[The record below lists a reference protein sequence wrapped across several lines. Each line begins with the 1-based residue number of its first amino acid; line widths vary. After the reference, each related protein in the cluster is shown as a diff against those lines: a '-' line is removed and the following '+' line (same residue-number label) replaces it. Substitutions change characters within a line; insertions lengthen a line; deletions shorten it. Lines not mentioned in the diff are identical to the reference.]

1 MFLNRAN
8 ELADLEARYGSRRAE
23 FVVLWG
29 RRRVGKTSLTW
40 AFCQGKPHVFYFSER
55 ASADYL
61 LREFSHALRAAAEPG
76 TTCGERNQTTISPDF
91 TYPDWYTAFRQ
102 MAKLATDDRFVV
114 VIDEFP
120 YLAESAPGASTAL
133 QKAWDL
139 HLSASRLFLV
149 LTGSTLS
156 VMSHHVLDASAPL
169 YGRHSWALELKPL
182 LIYDLPAFL
191 PAYTPTQLVETCA
204 VLGGM
209 PGYVQ
214 QFDDRR
220 PVLDNIARQVI
231 SVGGALF
238 GTARLTVFEEL
249 ADPGLN
255 FKVLEVIASGA
266 HKPADIGRLAA
277 IRDRHQLRRILLRLM
292 EVGLVEARRPL
303 ERDRGRERR
312 PTYFITD
319 PYLRFWFR
327 YVKPHAHLLEMR
339 EGENLVL
346 EEVRNR
352 WAQLVSPAWEEIARI
367 HLWRLSA
374 RRQFP
379 FYLEE
384 VGSWFSAHAQLDVV
398 GLNRGERRVVFG
410 EARWR
415 RQPATVQTLER
426 LMERS
431 QAWLGRDPDWEVHY
445 ALFARAFGPELRE
458 LAAVEEDVHLY
469 THENVLAVS

>member
-1 MFLNRAN
+1 MFLNRVN
-8 ELADLEARYGSRRAE
+8 ELADLKARYESRRAE

-29 RRRVGKTSLTW
+29 RRRVGKTSLAW
-40 AFCQGKPHVFYFSER
+40 AFCQGKPHTFYFSER

-61 LREFSHALRAAAEPG
+61 LREFSHALCAAAEPG
-76 TTCGERNQTTISPDF
+76 TTVSPDF
-91 TYPDWYTAFRQ
+91 AYPDWYTAFRQ
-102 MAKLATDDRFVV
+102 MAGLATGDRFVV

-120 YLAESAPGASTAL
+120 YLAESAPGVSTAL

-139 HLSASRLFLV
+139 HLSASRIFLI

-156 VMSHHVLDASAPL
+156 VMSRHVLDASAPL
-169 YGRHSWALELKPL
+169 YGRHTWALELKPL

-191 PAYTPTQLVETCA
+191 PAYTPTQLVETFA
-204 VLGGM
+204 VVGGM

-220 PVLDNIARQVI
+220 PVLDNVARQII

-249 ADPGLN
+249 AEPGLN

-277 IRDRHQLRRILLRLM
+277 IRDRHQLRRVLLRLM
-292 EVGLVEARRPL
+292 EVGLLEARRPL
-303 ERDRGRERR
+303 ARDRGRKRL
-312 PTYFITD
+312 PGYFIAD
-319 PYLRFWFR
+319 PYLRFWFC
-327 YVKPHAHLLEMR
+327 YVKPHVRLLEMR
-339 EGENLVL
+339 QGENLVR
-346 EEVRNR
+346 EEVRDH
-352 WAQLVSPAWEEIARI
+352 WAQLVAPTWEEIART

-384 VGSWFSAHAQLDVV
+384 VGFWFSAGAQLDVV
-398 GLNRGERRVVFG
+398 GLNRGQRRVVFG
-410 EARWR
+410 EAKWR
-415 RQPATVQTLER
+415 RRPATVQTLER
-426 LMERS
+426 LVERS
-431 QAWLGRDPDWEVHY
+431 WDWLGRDPDWEVHY
-445 ALFARAFGPELRE
+445 ALFARAFGPELQE
-458 LAAVEEDVHLY
+458 LAAAEDNIHLY
-469 THENVLAVS
+469 TPEDVLATGAS

>member
-1 MFLNRAN
+1 MFLNRVN
-8 ELADLEARYGSRRAE
+8 ELTDLESRYGSQRAE

-29 RRRVGKTSLTW
+29 RRRVGKTSLAW
-40 AFCQGKPHVFYFSER
+40 AFCQGKPHIFYFSER

-61 LREFSHALRAAAEPG
+61 LREFSHALRSAAEPE
-76 TTCGERNQTTISPDF
+76 TTLPPDF
-91 TYPDWYTAFRQ
+91 TYPDWHTAFRQ
-102 MAKLATDDRFVV
+102 MGELAAQERFVV

-139 HLSASRLFLV
+139 HLSTSRLFLA

-156 VMSHHVLDASAPL
+156 VMSRHVLDASAPL
-169 YGRHSWALELKPL
+169 YGRHTWALELKPL
-182 LIYDLPAFL
+182 LIYDLPDFL
-191 PAYTPTQLVETCA
+191 PAYTPTQLVETYA
-204 VLGGM
+204 VVGGM
-209 PGYVQ
+209 PGYVR

-220 PVLDNIARQVI
+220 PVLDNVARQII

-255 FKVLEVIASGA
+255 VKVLEVIAGGA

-292 EVGLVEARRPL
+292 EVGLLEARRPM
-303 ERDRGRERR
+303 ERDRGRQRQ
-312 PTYFITD
+312 PGYFIAD
-319 PYLRFWFR
+319 PYLCFWFR
-327 YVKPHAHLLEMR
+327 YIKPHVRLLEMR
-339 EGENLVL
+339 EGENLVR
-346 EEVRNR
+346 EKVRDR
-352 WAQLVSPAWEEIARI
+352 WAQLVAPAWEEIART

-379 FYLEE
+379 FHLDE
-384 VGSWFSAHAQLDVV
+384 VGSWFSARAQLDVV
-398 GLNRGERRVVFG
+398 ALNRSERRVVFG
-410 EARWR
+410 EAKWR

-426 LMERS
+426 LVARS
-431 QAWLGRDPDWEVHY
+431 WAWLERDPDWEVHY
-445 ALFARAFGPELRE
+445 ALFARAFGPALRE
-458 LAAVEEDVHLY
+458 RAAAEGDVHLY
-469 THENVLAVS
+469 TPKDVFTAF

>member
-8 ELADLEARYGSRRAE
+8 ELSDLEARYRSSHAE

-29 RRRVGKTSLTW
+29 RRRVGKTSLAW
-40 AFCQGKPHVFYFSER
+40 AFCQDKPHVFYFSER

-61 LREFSHALRAAAEPG
+61 LRELSRALRAAAEPG
-76 TTCGERNQTTISPDF
+76 ATVSPDF
-91 TYPDWYTAFRQ
+91 TCPDWHTAFRQ
-102 MAKLATDDRFVV
+102 MAELASGERFIV

-139 HLSASRLFLV
+139 HLAASRLFLV

-169 YGRHSWALELKPL
+169 YGRHTWALELKPL

-191 PAYTPTQLVETCA
+191 PAYTPTQLVETYA

-209 PGYVQ
+209 PGYIQ

-220 PVLDNIARQVI
+220 PVLDNVARQII
-231 SVGGALF
+231 SLSGTLF

-292 EVGLVEARRPL
+292 EVGLVEARQAL
-303 ERDRGRERR
+303 ERDRGYDRQ
-312 PTYFITD
+312 PAYFIAD
-319 PYLRFWFR
+319 HYLRFWFR
-327 YVKPHAHLLEMR
+327 YIKPQVRLLEMR

-346 EEVRNR
+346 EEVRNQ
-352 WAQLVSPAWEEIARI
+352 WAQIVAPAWEEIART

-379 FYLEE
+379 FQLEE
-384 VGSWFSAHAQLDVV
+384 VGSWFSARAQLDVV
-398 GLNRGERRVVFG
+398 GLNRSQRRVVFG
-410 EARWR
+410 EAKWR
-415 RQPATVQTLER
+415 REPATVHTLEQ

-431 QAWLGRDPDWEVHY
+431 RAWLGRDPDWEVHY
-445 ALFARAFGPELRE
+445 ALFARAFGPELQE
-458 LAAVEEDVHLY
+458 LAAAEGDVHLY
-469 THENVLAVS
+469 TPEDVLAAR

>member
-8 ELADLEARYGSRRAE
+8 ELTDLETRYGSRRAE
-23 FVVLWG
+23 FIVLWG
-29 RRRVGKTSLTW
+29 RRRVGKTSLVW
-40 AFCQGKPHVFYFSER
+40 AFCQGKPHVFHFSER

-61 LREFSHALRAAAEPG
+61 LREFSHALQAAAEPG
-76 TTCGERNQTTISPDF
+76 TTIAPDF

-102 MAKLATDDRFVV
+102 MAGLATDDRFIVV
-114 VIDEFP
+114 MDEFP

-139 HLSASRLFLV
+139 HLSTSRLFLV

-156 VMSHHVLDASAPL
+156 VMTHHVLDASAPL
-169 YGRHSWALELKPL
+169 YGRHTWALQLKPL

-191 PAYTPTQLVETCA
+191 PAYTPTQLVETYA
-204 VLGGM
+204 VVGGM
-209 PGYVQ
+209 PGHVQ

-220 PVLDNIARQVI
+220 SVLDNVARQII

-255 FKVLEVIASGA
+255 FKVLEVIAGGA
-266 HKPADIGRLAA
+266 HKPVDIGRQAA

-292 EVGLVEARRPL
+292 EVGLMEARQPL
-303 ERDRGRERR
+303 ERDQGRARQ
-312 PTYFITD
+312 PGYFIAD

-327 YVKPHAHLLEMR
+327 YVKPHVPLLEMR
-339 EGENLVL
+339 EGESLVL
-346 EEVRNR
+346 EQVRDQ
-352 WAQLVSPAWEEIARI
+352 WAQLVAPAWEEIART

-379 FYLEE
+379 FPLEE
-384 VGSWFSAHAQLDVV
+384 VGSWFSTRAQLDVV
-398 GLNRGERRVVFG
+398 GLNRSERRVVFG
-410 EARWR
+410 ETRWR
-415 RQPATVQTLER
+415 RQPAMVQTLER
-426 LMERS
+426 LIERS
-431 QAWLGRDPDWEVHY
+431 RAWLGRDPDWEVHY
-445 ALFARAFGPELRE
+445 ALFARTFGPELQE
-458 LAAVEEDVHLY
+458 LAAAEGDVHLY
-469 THENVLAVS
+469 TPEDVLAA

>member
-1 MFLNRAN
+1 MFLNRVH
-8 ELADLEARYGSRRAE
+8 ELADLEAHYGSQRAE

-29 RRRVGKTSLTW
+29 RRRVGKTSLVW
-40 AFCQGKPHVFYFSER
+40 AFCQEKPHVFYFSER

-61 LREFSHALRAAAEPG
+61 LREFSQALCAVAEPG
-76 TTCGERNQTTISPDF
+76 TTCGERSRTTISPDF
-91 TYPDWYTAFRQ
+91 TYPDWHTAFRQ
-102 MAKLATDDRFVV
+102 MGELASKNRLIV

-120 YLAESAPGASTAL
+120 YLAESVSGASTAL

-139 HLSASRLFLV
+139 HLSASHLFLV

-169 YGRHSWALELKPL
+169 YGRHTWGLELKPL

-191 PAYTPTQLVETCA
+191 PAYTPTQLVETYA
-204 VLGGM
+204 VIGGM
-209 PGYVQ
+209 PGYIQ
-214 QFDDRR
+214 QFDDQR
-220 PVLDNIARQVI
+220 PVLDNIARQII
-231 SVGGALF
+231 SAGGALF

-266 HKPADIGRLAA
+266 HKPADIARLAA
-277 IRDRHQLRRILLRLM
+277 IRDRHPLRRILLRLT
-292 EVGLVEARRPL
+292 EVGLVEARRPV
-303 ERDRGRERR
+303 ERDRGRERQ
-312 PTYFITD
+312 PGYFIAD
-319 PYLRFWFR
+319 PYLRFWFH
-327 YVKPHAHLLEMR
+327 YVKPHARLLEMR

-346 EEVRNR
+346 EELRDQ
-352 WAQLVSPAWEEIARI
+352 WAQLVAPAWEEIART

-374 RRQFP
+374 RGQFP
-379 FYLEE
+379 FRLEE

-415 RQPATVQTLER
+415 RQPATVQTLEQ
-426 LMERS
+426 LVNRS
-431 QAWLGRDPDWEVHY
+431 RTWLGRDPDWEVHY
-445 ALFARAFGPELRE
+445 ALFARTFGPELQE
-458 LAAVEEDVHLY
+458 LAAAEGDVHLY
-469 THENVLAVS
+469 TPEDVLAAF